1 MAAPTTERSTAA
13 ERRDEILDAALI
25 EFAERGLHGTST
37 ERIAKR
43 AGISQPY
50 IFRLFGTKKD
60 LFIATVERCMEQ
72 TLALFRSS
80 AGGKVRRRRADA
92 IAAAYRGVLENPV
105 MLRGQMQA
113 YVASDDPDVRAA
125 VRLGYGR
132 LVEFAEQASG
142 APKDTDHG
150 VLRARDADE
159 RDRVDG
165 PARRARAL
173 GGRGCSRAAAR
184 SRNPFFC
191 TICK

>member
-1 MAAPTTERSTAA
+1 MAAPTTDRWTAA

-60 LFIATVERCMEQ
+60 LFIATVDHCLEQ

-80 AGGKVRRRRADA
+80 AGGKVGEDALDA
-92 IAAAYRGVLENPV
+92 IATAYRGVLEDPV
-105 MLRGQMQA
+105 MLRCQMQA
-113 YVASDDPDVRAA
+113 YAASDDPDVRAA
-125 VRLGYGR
+125 VRRGYGR

-142 APKDTDHG
+142 APKERITVFFG
-150 VLRARDADE
+150 FGMLMNVIASLGLLDE
-159 RDRVDG
+159 PEPWAIR
-165 PARRARAL
+165 L
-173 GGRGCSRAAAR
+173 LEGCG
-184 SRNPFFC
+184 
-191 TICK
+191 KQL

>member
-80 AGGKVRRRRADA
+80 AGGKSGEDA
-92 IAAAYRGVLENPV
+92 LNAIGEAYRDVLENPV

-142 APKDTDHG
+142 APKEQITNFFGIGMLMNTIASMGLFEDP
-150 VLRARDADE
+150 E
-159 RDRVDG
+159 
-165 PARRARAL
+165 PW
-173 GGRGCSRAAAR
+173 AAR
-184 SRNPFFC
+184 LLEGC
-191 TICK
+191 DKKL

>member
-1 MAAPTTERSTAA
+1 MRLMAAPTTERSTAA
-13 ERRDEILDAALI
+13 ERREEILAAALI

-50 IFRLFGTKKD
+50 IFRLFDTKKD

-80 AGGKVRRRRADA
+80 AGGKVGDEALSA
-92 IAAAYRGVLENPV
+92 IAAAYRGVLEDPV
-105 MLRGQMQA
+105 MLRCQMQA
-113 YVASDDPDVRAA
+113 YVASDDPGVRAA

-142 APKDTDHG
+142 APKDKITNFFG
-150 VLRARDADE
+150 LGMLMNVIASMGLLDE
-159 RDRVDG
+159 
-165 PARRARAL
+165 PEPW
-173 GGRGCSRAAAR
+173 AAR
-184 SRNPFFC
+184 LLEGC
-191 TICK
+191 GKQL